1 MNAITIAVCHPP
13 PYTQGTTHRPI
24 PFSFE
29 FFNQIQCKTE
39 RHHWASPGVFRLFP
53 FRHCFTLPLPL
64 HDIRTSLTF
73 PPYLPTRSSFPYFAF
88 SAHTARI
95 PPFLSRSVHPSV
107 HPSLHHIT
115 SFVRHSHF
123 RHLNSNCL
131 RPLQLRRPTT
141 WWPVLRPL
149 TSVLTEV
156 RTGKCPGSSRRDQ
169 LSNRRQFTLLYFK
182 GLI

>member
-13 PYTQGTTHRPI
+13 PYTQGTTRRPI

-88 SAHTARI
+88 SAHTAHQSA
-95 PPFLSRSVHPSV
+95 PSRP
-107 HPSLHHIT
+107 ICCAAAAWA
-115 SFVRHSHF
+115 F
-123 RHLNSNCL
+123 RYKDKSE
-131 RPLQLRRPTT
+131 PLFNIAESCTCDL
-141 WWPVLRPL
+141 
-149 TSVLTEV
+149 
-156 RTGKCPGSSRRDQ
+156 
-169 LSNRRQFTLLYFK
+169 
-182 GLI
+182 